1 MGPMI
6 RASCR
11 SPLVLALVLEA
22 ACSAQPLT
30 HEEKLALEL
39 ETYCQ
44 GIAEDER
51 SKHLAQREQSQIDQ
65 VGENDQLW
73 EDATEGSDLSGKYQ
87 AAYTECMKENQPE

>member
-1 MGPMI
+1 MI
-6 RASCR
+6 RASRR
-11 SPLVLALVLEA
+11 SPLVLALILVA

-39 ETYCQ
+39 ETYCR

-51 SKHLAQREQSQIDQ
+51 SKHLAQREQSQVDQ

-73 EDATEGSDLSGKYQ
+73 EQTTEGSDLSNKYQ
-87 AAYTECMKENQPE
+87 TAYAKCMKENQPE